1 MAKGLAPE
9 KEVIMQA
16 GLHALSWSLQRL
28 GIGLAIITGSVVF
41 AFMMLVA
48 IIVIGQAATGLF
60 TQ

>member
-1 MAKGLAPE
+1 VAKGLAPE

-28 GIGLAIITGSVVF
+28 GIGLAMIVGLILFSF
-41 AFMMLVA
+41 IMLVA
-48 IIVIGQAATGLF
+48 IIVIGQAATGF

>member
-28 GIGLAIITGSVVF
+28 GIGLAMIVGLVLFSFI
-41 AFMMLVA
+41 MLVA
-48 IIVIGQAATGLF
+48 IIVIGQAATGF

>member
-28 GIGLAIITGSVVF
+28 GIGLAMIVGLILFSF
-41 AFMMLVA
+41 IMLVA
-48 IIVIGQAATGLF
+48 IIVIGQAATGF